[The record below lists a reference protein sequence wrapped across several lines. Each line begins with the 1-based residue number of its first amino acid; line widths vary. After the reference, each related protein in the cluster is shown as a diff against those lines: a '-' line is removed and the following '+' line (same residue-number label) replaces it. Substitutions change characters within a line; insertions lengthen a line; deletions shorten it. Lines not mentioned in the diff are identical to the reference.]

1 MTSFLHKGVEHVV
14 LAIPYSILK
23 VATVLLSAG
32 ILVDFTLS
40 FKAALDLRDV
50 LAGLDKAKAEMERI
64 QKRLDVIVA
73 VAGDEYATR
82 RKESSMRM
90 DELMGSI
97 EDKFSIIKEK
107 MKINPSAFLDDV
119 REELAD
125 LRNKYTVEKEH
136 RMQFRRLKDFIR
148 EI

>member
-1 MTSFLHKGVEHVV
+1 
-14 LAIPYSILK
+14 
-23 VATVLLSAG
+23 
-32 ILVDFTLS
+32 
-40 FKAALDLRDV
+40 
-50 LAGLDKAKAEMERI
+50 MERI

-82 RKESSMRM
+82 RQESSMRM

-97 EDKFSIIKEK
+97 EDKFGIIKEK

-136 RMQFRRLKDFIR
+136 RMQFRRLKDFYQRNLIKGNPTMYSKR
-148 EI
+148 FGEALEDLKKTVNEKKEKKSSKK